1 MALGSELTSWS
12 NENPNITPFFL
23 LRTSSNIPSILK
35 ECYNLAL
42 LPLHKEMTLSMLQI
56 LA

>member
-42 LPLHKEMTLSMLQI
+42 LPLHKEMTLSVLQI